1 MFKTNN
7 RRNRRYSG
15 VFVANFAEI
24 KHNGGHSH
32 DRVEQRENM
41 KNSP

>member
-24 KHNGGHSH
+24 KHNGRHSY
-32 DRVEQRENM
+32 DRVEPTENM